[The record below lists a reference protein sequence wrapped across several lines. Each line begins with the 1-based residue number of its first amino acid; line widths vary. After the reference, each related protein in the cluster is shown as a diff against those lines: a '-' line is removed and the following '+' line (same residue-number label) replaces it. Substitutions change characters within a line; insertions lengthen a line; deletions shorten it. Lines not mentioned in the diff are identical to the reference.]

1 MKKLVYAEWQ
11 RMWIRKSTWLF
22 LCMIPMLLVATSRY
36 LSKHNKLISK
46 DSPDYT
52 YANSFPI
59 MGLAEQ
65 LTFTFNIILLIICIL
80 GFAQEIHT
88 GQLRLII
95 QRSYSYRDVILAK
108 LINVLLFTLLFLSI
122 YFVCSYVVG
131 FSLFDDKDDI
141 LLFFHETPKSA
152 GHVFL
157 YNLAY
162 YGLVYLSLV
171 AMVSVYALFSI
182 ISKSTTSAIGL
193 GMAFL
198 LFSLAY
204 PTIFNMSGTS
214 SPFVLFSS
222 LPMIQYQGI
231 AVMLA
236 SNSVFY
242 FNLFVLIA
250 YIAISNAFILYFT
263 NKKDFFL

>member
-22 LCMIPMLLVATSRY
+22 IFAIPVILIASSQYLLNQNT
-36 LSKHNKLISK
+36 KIPK

-65 LTFTFNIILLIICIL
+65 LTFAFNIIVLIIVVI

-95 QRSYSYRDVILAK
+95 QRSYSYREVILAK
-108 LINVLLFTLLFLSI
+108 LINVSLFLLIFLSI
-122 YFVCSYVVG
+122 YFIGSYIVG
-131 FSLFDDKDDI
+131 FSLFDYKREI
-141 LLFFHETPKSA
+141 HLFFHEDTKS
-152 GHVFL
+152 GINVFL

-162 YGLVYLSLV
+162 YGLAFLSLT
-171 AMVSVYALFSI
+171 AAVSVYALFSI
-182 ISKSTTSAIGL
+182 VSKSTTSAIGL

-198 LFSLAY
+198 LFSIAY
-204 PTIFNMSGTS
+204 PTLFNMSGS
-214 SPFVLFSS
+214 SSAFILFSS

-236 SNSVFY
+236 SNSVLY
-242 FNLFVLIA
+242 YNLFVLIT
-250 YIAISNAFILYFT
+250 YIITANALIFFFT